1 MCCKTSKT
9 SKTSVQGKLKCSSC
23 LHLSRKQT
31 NKQNKQTNEGWEI
44 TRKEVQTGNKRKQEK
59 IGTMELDE
67 NLHL

>member
-1 MCCKTSKT
+1 MAHR
-9 SKTSVQGKLKCSSC
+9 VQGELKCSSC

-31 NKQNKQTNEGWEI
+31 NKQTNEGWEI

-67 NLHL
+67 NLH

>member
-1 MCCKTSKT
+1 
-9 SKTSVQGKLKCSSC
+9 
-23 LHLSRKQT
+23 LSRKQT

-44 TRKEVQTGNKRKQEK
+44 TRKEVQAGNKRKQEK